1 MSKERKLWIAF
12 ILVTGLSFAVLGYY
26 GFEIYQKAPPLP
38 ERVVTTDGS
47 VIFAGQDIKDGQNVW
62 QSMGGQEVGSI
73 WGHGAYVAP
82 DWSADWLHREAL
94 FILNEWS
101 TAEYNTTYEELS
113 SEHRAGLERRLQEEL
128 RKNTY
133 DEETRIITVSPIRAR
148 AIEYLSNYYKG
159 LFMNDPLLDEL
170 RAAYAIPRNAIKD
183 ETRMHQMSGFFYWAA
198 WACVTERP
206 GGDISYTHN
215 WPPDELVGNKA
226 TGDLLIWTGFS
237 IILLLLGIGLMIFYH
252 ARLQEEEHVEMPA
265 EDPLMRQVITP
276 SMLAVKK
283 YLWVVSI
290 LILVQVTF
298 GVVTAHYGVEG
309 DGFYGLDL
317 AEILPYSI
325 SRTWHVQLGILWIAT
340 AWLATGLYIAP
351 AVSGKDPKFQKL
363 GVNFLF
369 ICIIIIVLGSMVGQW
384 MGVMQKLGL
393 EMNFWMGH
401 QGYEYVDL
409 GRFWQIFLLIGLF
422 LWLTL
427 MVRPLLPIIRSK
439 TSERNLLIMFLI
451 SSAAIALFYAAGLM
465 WGRQTN
471 LAIAEYWRWWVVH
484 LWVEGFFEV
493 FATVVSAF
501 LFVRLGLL
509 RTNTA
514 TLGVL
519 LATVIFLSGG
529 ILGTFHHLYFSG
541 TPTAV
546 MAIGATFSALEVV
559 PLVLI
564 GFEAYHNYKLSKATQ
579 WLKDYKWP
587 IYCLVAVAF
596 WNFLGA
602 GIFGFIINPP
612 IALYYMQGLNTT
624 AVHAHTALFGVY
636 GMLGI
641 GLMLFVLR
649 SLYRIQIWNDRLLSF
664 SFWSINIG
672 LILMVLLSVLPI
684 GLLQT
689 VASVNEGM
697 WYARSAE
704 FMQQPEMN
712 ILRWLRV
719 IGDTIFAVGLFAF
732 VYFVFSLKK
741 SKEIPRD
748 KILKVNKREKIKEP
762 VEV

>member
-1 MSKERKLWIAF
+1 MKKEKKLWIAF
-12 ILVTGLSFAVLGYY
+12 ILVSAISFAVLGYY

-38 ERVVTTDGS
+38 ERVVTTDGTL
-47 VIFAGQDIKDGQNVW
+47 VFDGQDIKDGQNVW

-73 WGHGAYVAP
+73 WGHGAYIAP
-82 DWSADWLHREAL
+82 DWTADWLHRESL
-94 FILNEWS
+94 YILDQWAQQDHNQS
-101 TAEYNTTYEELS
+101 YESLS
-113 SEHRAGLERRLQEEL
+113 SEKQAALERRLQLEVRE
-128 RKNTY
+128 NTY
-133 DEETRIITVSPIRAR
+133 NEADGSITVSPMRAK
-148 AIEYLSNYYKG
+148 AIAHLSDYYEG
-159 LFMNDPLLDEL
+159 LFMDDPELDAL
-170 RAAYAIPRNAIKD
+170 RAYYAIPKNSIKD
-183 ETRMHQMSGFFYWAA
+183 EARMQQMSAFFFWAT

-206 GGDISYTHN
+206 GEDISYTHN
-215 WPPDELVGNKA
+215 WPPEELVGNKP

-237 IILLLLGIGLMIFYH
+237 IILLLVGIGIMVFHH
-252 ARLQEEEHVEMPA
+252 ARIKEEEEPEMPV
-265 EDPLMRQVITP
+265 EDPLMRQTLTP

-283 YLWVVSI
+283 YMWVVSI
-290 LILVQVTF
+290 LVLIQVTL
-298 GVVTAHYGVEG
+298 GVITAHYGVEG
-309 DGFYGLDL
+309 DAFYGFDL
-317 AEILPYSI
+317 AEIMPYSI

-351 AVSGKDPKFQKL
+351 SVAGKDPKFQKL

-369 ICIIIIVLGSMVGQW
+369 ICLLIIVLGSMAGQW

-393 EMNFWMGH
+393 ETNFWFGH

-422 LWLTL
+422 LWLAL
-427 MVRPLLPIIRSK
+427 MVRPLMPVIRSK
-439 TSERNLLIMFLI
+439 TPEKSLLIMFLV

-509 RTNTA
+509 RTKTA
-514 TLGVL
+514 TLSVI

-541 TPTAV
+541 TPTSV

-564 GFEAYHNYKLSKATQ
+564 GFEAYHNYRLSKATQ

-596 WNFLGA
+596 WNFFGA
-602 GIFGFIINPP
+602 GILGFIINPP
-612 IALYYMQGLNTT
+612 IALYYIQGLNTT
-624 AVHAHTALFGVY
+624 AAHAHGALFGVY

-649 SLYRIQIWNDRLLSF
+649 SMYRVQVWNDKLIGF
-664 SFWSINIG
+664 AFWSINVG
-672 LILMVLLSVLPI
+672 LMLMLILSLLPMGVL
-684 GLLQT
+684 QA

-704 FMQQPEMN
+704 FMQQPHMD
-712 ILRWLRV
+712 IIRWLRV
-719 IGDTIFAVGLFAF
+719 VGDTIFAIGLFAF
-732 VYFVFSLKK
+732 VWFVFGLNSKK
-741 SKEIPRD
+741 KIPKD
-748 KILKVNKREKIKEP
+748 KMP
-762 VEV
+762 